1 MIKLSI
7 ITVSFNSSKTIER
20 TIKSVLFNSTTKNYE
35 LEYIIVDGCSSD
47 NTIDIAK
54 KYDVKK
60 IISEPD
66 NGIYDA
72 MNKGIKL
79 SDGDYIG
86 IVNSD
91 DWLEDG
97 ILNKISELLE
107 SNEEVDILHGNLNV
121 VPINKAPYIL
131 KPKLTRPLLDYGFP
145 LYHPTFF
152 VKKGVYEEVGYFN
165 LEYPTV
171 SDYDFYMK
179 TKGKYKYLYFDECIS
194 NFSIGGVSSSD
205 LRIVERIKVRVDN
218 GMNLI
223 IASIYVILVQV
234 VRKFFFRR

>member
-20 TIKSVLFNSTTKNYE
+20 TIKSILFNSTNKNYE
-35 LEYIIVDGCSSD
+35 LEYIIIDGCSSD
-47 NTIDIAK
+47 NTVDIAK
-54 KYDVKK
+54 KYNVKK

-107 SNEEVDILHGNLNV
+107 SNKEVDILHGNLNV
-121 VPINKAPYIL
+121 VPINKPSYTL
-131 KPKLTRPLLDYGFP
+131 KPKLTKPLLDYGFP

-152 VKKGVYEEVGYFN
+152 VRKELYEEVGYFN

-194 NFSIGGVSSSD
+194 NFSIGGVSSSN
-205 LRIVERIKVRVDN
+205 LRIAERIKVRVDN

-223 IASIYVILVQV
+223 IASLYVVVVQV